1 MGKKRSMLLIQE
13 SLSDDEGIIN
23 YIYCYCKTTDVPIS
37 LWVRKLIE
45 KELALL
51 DNA

>member
-1 MGKKRSMLLIQE
+1 MADIRNGRKIVSVTMLP
-13 SLSDDEGIIN
+13 SLYVKLS
-23 YIYCYCKTTDVPIS
+23 CYCKTTDVPIS